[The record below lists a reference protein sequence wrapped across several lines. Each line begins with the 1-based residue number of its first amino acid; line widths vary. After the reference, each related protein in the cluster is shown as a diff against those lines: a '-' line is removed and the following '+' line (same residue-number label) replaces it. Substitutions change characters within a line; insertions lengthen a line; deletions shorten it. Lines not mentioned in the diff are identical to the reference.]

1 MNVLVSPTDR
11 DVLQGL
17 GDIAISSLVTEEH
30 GGDILIFTNHGKFG
44 IQRKRFPEDFISSMN
59 DGRISRETSLLAKT
73 CKFRML
79 IIEGQPKYY
88 QDGNL
93 VMPRSM
99 PGHYTRKRIRG
110 TILNIKYVKG
120 IDVDYTESVKDT
132 VDYIKEIVEFFSDTK
147 HLGLYVRPSAPAEW
161 IRPSSNETLLWV
173 LQGFEG
179 IGPQLADNIIKHFGK
194 IPLAW
199 TCSLE
204 ELKTVSRLPEKHA
217 IEIYNMLGET
227 QPVAKEIG
235 HVETF
240 AEKLAKLNKI
250 ATK

>member
-17 GDIAISSLVTEEH
+17 GDIAISSLITEEH
-30 GGDILIFTNHGKFG
+30 GADVLLYTNQGLFG

-59 DGRISRETSLLAKT
+59 DGRISRETSLLART

-79 IIEGQPKYY
+79 MIEGQPKYY
-88 QDGNL
+88 PDGNL
-93 VMPRSM
+93 VMPRKM

-120 IDVDYTESVKDT
+120 IDVDYTESVTDT
-132 VDYIKEIVEFFSDTK
+132 VEYIKEIVEFFTDTK

-161 IRPSSNETLLWV
+161 IRPSANETLLWI
-173 LQGFEG
+173 LQGFSG
-179 IGPQLADNIIKHFGK
+179 VGPQLADNIIKYFGE
-194 IPLAW
+194 IPIKW

-204 ELKTVSRLPEKHA
+204 DLKKVPRLGSKVAE
-217 IEIYNMLGET
+217 EIYGQLGS
-227 QPVAKEIG
+227 V
-235 HVETF
+235 VETNKK
-240 AEKLAKLNKI
+240 EETYTDKLNRFLGRK
-250 ATK
+250 

>member
-11 DVLQGL
+11 DVLSLL
-17 GDIAISSLVTEEH
+17 GDTAISSLVTEEH
-30 GGDILIFTNHGKFG
+30 GADILIYTNQGLFG

-59 DGRISRETSLLAKT
+59 DGRISKETSLLANT

-88 QDGNL
+88 PDGNL
-93 VMPRSM
+93 VMPRKM

-132 VDYIKEIVEFFSDTK
+132 VDYIKEIVEFFTDSK

-194 IPLAW
+194 IPIAW
-199 TCSLE
+199 TCSLD
-204 ELKTVSRLPEKHA
+204 ELKQVSRLGEKRA
-217 IEIYNMLGET
+217 TEIYNALGAISPAA
-227 QPVAKEIG
+227 Q
-235 HVETF
+235 HVESF
-240 AEKLAKLNKI
+240 EEKIAKLKRL
-250 ATK
+250 TG

>member
-17 GDIAISSLVTEEH
+17 GDIAISSLITEEH
-30 GGDILIFTNHGKFG
+30 GADILIYTNQGKFG

-88 QDGNL
+88 PDGNL

-132 VDYIKEIVEFFSDTK
+132 VEYIKEIVEFFSDTK

-161 IRPSSNETLLWV
+161 IVPSSDETLLWV
-173 LQGFEG
+173 LQGFSG
-179 IGPQLADNIIKHFGK
+179 VGPQLAENIIKKFGK
-194 IPLAW
+194 VPISW
-199 TCSLE
+199 TCTLD
-204 ELKTVSRLPEKHA
+204 ELKSVPRLPEKIA
-217 IEIYNMLGET
+217 IEIYNALGEMKR
-227 QPVAKEIG
+227 VAKEAGRI
-235 HVETF
+235 ETF
-240 AEKLAKLNKI
+240 AEKVAKLK
-250 ATK
+250 KL